1 MQSSNPILTRADGFN
16 GKNQSGYAS
25 FENTTYSGPPT
36 HTGTGTGRMTIDTVV
51 QKTGLT
57 LGTVVLV
64 AAATWVLSGDPTA
77 FGQDGTDAARNLYV
91 LSLVGSLGAF
101 ALSLVNSFK
110 KVISPA
116 LVIAFAALEGLAVG
130 AFSKVIDSVFD
141 SPGQHGIVIGA
152 VGGTVA
158 AFVATLTVYK
168 VFDIKV
174 TDRFHKIVYMLM
186 FGFVGISLFDF
197 VLHMFHADLGINGFG
212 GMGLLASAIGL
223 GIGILMLVQDFDLVE
238 KGIAAGLPERES
250 WRAAFGL
257 TVTIVWIYIELLRL
271 IAILRG
277 D

>member
-1 MQSSNPILTRADGFN
+1 MQSSNPILTRTDGFN
-16 GKNQSGYAS
+16 GKSQPGYAS
-25 FENTTYSGPPT
+25 FEDTTYSGPPT
-36 HTGTGTGRMTIDTVV
+36 HTGAGTGRMTIDTVV
-51 QKTGLT
+51 QKTGMT

-64 AAATWVLSGDPTA
+64 AAATWILSGDPTA

-101 ALSLVNSFK
+101 VLSLVNSFK

-116 LVIAFAALEGLAVG
+116 LVIAFAALEGVFVG
-130 AFSKVIDSVFD
+130 AFSKVVDSVFD
-141 SPGQHGIVIGA
+141 APGQHGIVIGA

-197 VLHMFHADLGINGFG
+197 VLHM
-212 GMGLLASAIGL
+212 
-223 GIGILMLVQDFDLVE
+223 
-238 KGIAAGLPERES
+238 
-250 WRAAFGL
+250 
-257 TVTIVWIYIELLRL
+257 
-271 IAILRG
+271 
-277 D
+277 